1 MKKSGVSRVRNKMV
15 LVLVIANAMLFLASV
30 VTKATNLM
38 NLSVL
43 LFLPIMALLI
53 ATNRCPHCGNAGLY
67 SAPQTPEEQR
77 RPDTGIMLECRGCGS
92 TFYTDAYLPWPGKII
107 RRRPTCP
114 EEWEEK
120 SARKQAGPASSGE
133 ERRPER
139 SFVNGGKI

>member
-53 ATNRCPHCGNAGLY
+53 ATNRCPHCGKYFRGVYWAKEAGTCQKCGMRHEHL
-67 SAPQTPEEQR
+67 R
-77 RPDTGIMLECRGCGS
+77 RPCRNDHAV
-92 TFYTDAYLPWPGKII
+92 FILPFHDLP
-107 RRRPTCP
+107 PP
-114 EEWEEK
+114 ELHC
-120 SARKQAGPASSGE
+120 AS
-133 ERRPER
+133 
-139 SFVNGGKI
+139 

>member
-53 ATNRCPHCGNAGLY
+53 ATNRCPHCGKRIMFGVLKITVCP
-67 SAPQTPEEQR
+67 SCR
-77 RPDTGIMLECRGCGS
+77 RSLITGKKAKKGQ
-92 TFYTDAYLPWPGKII
+92 F
-107 RRRPTCP
+107 
-114 EEWEEK
+114 
-120 SARKQAGPASSGE
+120 
-133 ERRPER
+133 
-139 SFVNGGKI
+139 

>member
-53 ATNRCPHCGNAGLY
+53 ATNLA
-67 SAPQTPEEQR
+67 TR
-77 RPDTGIMLECRGCGS
+77 RTSIF
-92 TFYTDAYLPWPGKII
+92 T
-107 RRRPTCP
+107 
-114 EEWEEK
+114 EK
-120 SARKQAGPASSGE
+120 AA
-133 ERRPER
+133 
-139 SFVNGGKI
+139 

>member
-53 ATNRCPHCGNAGLY
+53 AKEAGTCQKCGMRLY
-67 SAPQTPEEQR
+67 FDDE
-77 RPDTGIMLECRGCGS
+77 M
-92 TFYTDAYLPWPGKII
+92 GK
-107 RRRPTCP
+107 
-114 EEWEEK
+114 
-120 SARKQAGPASSGE
+120 
-133 ERRPER
+133 
-139 SFVNGGKI
+139 

>member
-53 ATNRCPHCGNAGLY
+53 ATNRCPHCGKYFRGVYWAKEAGTCQKCGMRLY
-67 SAPQTPEEQR
+67 FDDEV
-77 RPDTGIMLECRGCGS
+77 
-92 TFYTDAYLPWPGKII
+92 
-107 RRRPTCP
+107 
-114 EEWEEK
+114 
-120 SARKQAGPASSGE
+120 GE
-133 ERRPER
+133 
-139 SFVNGGKI
+139 

>member
-53 ATNRCPHCGNAGLY
+53 ATNRCPHCGKYFRGVYWAKSSERKTLSLFD
-67 SAPQTPEEQR
+67 SAVVVQDLKSPQSIR
-77 RPDTGIMLECRGCGS
+77 LR
-92 TFYTDAYLPWPGKII
+92 TFLMP
-107 RRRPTCP
+107 
-114 EEWEEK
+114 
-120 SARKQAGPASSGE
+120 
-133 ERRPER
+133 
-139 SFVNGGKI
+139 